1 MSHAKAF
8 IIFSL
13 ILSLVICSCQSN
25 NRTEIDRIAA
35 EHSIQIDRITRA
47 VADYGEYIDATLTN
61 LEHQGKQLS
70 GNINELAHLMEQY
83 FVATRELL
91 HRYRELQRVVE
102 QTEFYDTQAENL
114 DNSTSSIDYPMDI
127 MQNTKGGTSIDRT

>member
-13 ILSLVICSCQSN
+13 ILSLVLCSCQSN
-25 NRTEIDRIAA
+25 TRTEIDRVTA
-35 EHSIQIDRITRA
+35 EHTVQIDRITRA
-47 VADYGEYIDATLTN
+47 ISDYGEYLDAAVTN

-70 GNINELAHLMEQY
+70 GNLYELADLMEQY
-83 FVATRELL
+83 FVTTRELL
-91 HRYRELQRVVE
+91 HRYRELQRIIE

-114 DNSTSSIDYPMDI
+114 DNSTGSLDYP
-127 MQNTKGGTSIDRT
+127 